1 MFDIVV
7 ALGVMLLE
15 IGLWSRADQLD
26 NGYLIKNLASDPE
39 GVKARLLRHAD
50 LRVGFFAGNGYR
62 EAVMGCLTG
71 AMIDVPIEEA
81 FPSVVKKLKAAAASS
96 L

>member
-1 MFDIVV
+1 MFNTIA

-15 IGLWSRADQLD
+15 IGLWSRADQPD

-39 GVKARLLRHAD
+39 GVKNRLLRHAD
-50 LRVGFFAGNGYR
+50 LRVGFCAGDGYR
-62 EAVMGCLTG
+62 EAVLGCLTG
-71 AMIDVPIEEA
+71 AMNDAHIEGA
-81 FPSVVKKLKAAAASS
+81 FPNVVKKLKTTASC